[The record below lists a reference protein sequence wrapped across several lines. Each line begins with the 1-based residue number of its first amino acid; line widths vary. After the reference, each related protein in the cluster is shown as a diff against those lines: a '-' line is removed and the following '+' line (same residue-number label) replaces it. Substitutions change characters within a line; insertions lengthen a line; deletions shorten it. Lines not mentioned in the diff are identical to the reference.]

1 MIFNLRPLNKDDYDK
16 TLLGWWNDW
25 GWEAPTKDFLPDN
38 GKGGLIVL
46 DGKTPVCAG
55 FIYVTNSKVSWV
67 DWIISNKNYRKYP
80 ERKDALKVLIESLTN
95 ICKDLGSKYT
105 YALLKHEG
113 LIKTYEE
120 LGYTRGDSYTT
131 EMIKAL

>member
-95 ICKDLGSKYT
+95 VCKDLGSKYT

>member
-16 TLLGWWNDW
+16 TLLGWWNEW

-95 ICKDLGSKYT
+95 VCKDLGSKYT

-120 LGYTRGDSYTT
+120 FGYTRGDSYTT

>member
-1 MIFNLRPLNKDDYDK
+1 MIFNLRPLNKDDYDN
-16 TLLGWWNDW
+16 TLLGWWKDW
-25 GWEAPTKDFLPDN
+25 GWTAPTKDFLPDN

-46 DGKTPVCAG
+46 DEEIPVCAG

-80 ERKDALKVLIESLTN
+80 ARKDALKLLIESLTN

-105 YALLKHEG
+105 YALLRHEG
-113 LIKTYEE
+113 LIKTYED
-120 LGYTRGDSYTT
+120 LGYTQGESYTK

>member
-1 MIFNLRPLNKDDYDK
+1 M
-16 TLLGWWNDW
+16 
-25 GWEAPTKDFLPDN
+25 PDN

-95 ICKDLGSKYT
+95 VCKDLGSKYT

>member
-1 MIFNLRPLNKDDYDK
+1 MIFNLRPLNKDDYDN
-16 TLLGWWNDW
+16 TLLGWWKDW
-25 GWEAPTKDFLPDN
+25 GWTAPTKDFLPDN

-46 DGKTPVCAG
+46 DEEIPVCAG

-80 ERKDALKVLIESLTN
+80 ARKEALKLLIESLTN

-105 YALLKHEG
+105 YALLRHEG
-113 LIKTYEE
+113 LIKTYED
-120 LGYTRGDSYTT
+120 LGYTQGESYTK

>member
-1 MIFNLRPLNKDDYDK
+1 MIFNLRPLKKDDYDN
-16 TLLGWWNDW
+16 TLLEWWKEW

-46 DGKTPVCAG
+46 DGVTPVCAG
-55 FIYVTNSKVSWV
+55 FIYVTNSKVAWV

-80 ERKDALKVLIESLTN
+80 ERKEALKTLIQSLTN
-95 ICKDLGSKYT
+95 ICKDLGKKYT
-105 YALLKHEG
+105 YALLRHEG

-120 LGYTRGDSYTT
+120 LGYTQGDSYTK

>member
-25 GWEAPTKDFLPDN
+25 GWEAPTKYFLPDN

-80 ERKDALKVLIESLTN
+80 ERKDSLKVLIESLTN
-95 ICKDLGSKYT
+95 VCKDLGSKYT

>member
-38 GKGGLIVL
+38 GKGCLIVL

-95 ICKDLGSKYT
+95 VCKDLGSKYT

>member
-16 TLLGWWNDW
+16 TLLGWWKDW
-25 GWEAPTKDFLPDN
+25 GWTAPTKDFLPDN

-46 DGKTPVCAG
+46 DEEIPVCAG

-80 ERKDALKVLIESLTN
+80 ARKEALKLLIESLTN

-105 YALLKHEG
+105 YALLRHEG
-113 LIKTYEE
+113 LIKTYED
-120 LGYTRGDSYTT
+120 LGYTQGESYTK